1 MGSNRPTPDPKSSL
15 HSASSP
21 NATPLPTAKGTVQ
34 ALSQQVQ
41 RWRDRWE
48 PARRGSRP
56 SDPASSDLPPLT
68 TPSREDLEQALQTVS
83 DRLRDFDQRQIQT
96 RLQRIT
102 PLLRRFV
109 ESAKL
114 EDLPKI
120 TQKLPAMDRGPI
132 HDLWPKVQDLA
143 KMVRDPDAAWK
154 SRALAIGALI
164 YLITP
169 FDAIPDVLPGLG
181 LVDDAAVLVSVIAT
195 LAAELGQYTQRAAEK
210 GVAMAEELADIE
222 VRKHNRIVRTTL
234 LGSIGAAVLAIVV
247 KLVLNA
253 LD

>member
-1 MGSNRPTPDPKSSL
+1 MGSDRP
-15 HSASSP
+15 SP
-21 NATPLPTAKGTVQ
+21 TFA
-34 ALSQQVQ
+34 Q
-41 RWRDRWE
+41 RIQTLRDRWE
-48 PARRGSRP
+48 PARRNKPPTAANPSPEATGSP
-56 SDPASSDLPPLT
+56 LETNLAPPL
-68 TPSREDLEQALQTVS
+68 RADLEQTLQTVS

-96 RLQRIT
+96 RLQQIT
-102 PLLRRFV
+102 PLLRQFV

-120 TQKLPAMDRGPI
+120 AQRLPTMDRGPI
-132 HDLWPKVQDLA
+132 HDLWPKVQELA

-154 SRALAIGALI
+154 SRALAIGALV

-169 FDAIPDVLPGLG
+169 LDAIPDVIPGLG
-181 LVDDAAVLVSVIAT
+181 LVDDAAVIVAVIAT
-195 LAAELGQYTQRAAEK
+195 LASELGQYTQRAAEK

>member
-1 MGSNRPTPDPKSSL
+1 MGSDRP
-15 HSASSP
+15 SP
-21 NATPLPTAKGTVQ
+21 SFAQRIQ
-34 ALSQQVQ
+34 AL
-41 RWRDRWE
+41 RDRWE
-48 PARRGSRP
+48 PTRRP
-56 SDPASSDLPPLT
+56 KPPAANSSLEASPLETSPPL
-68 TPSREDLEQALQTVS
+68 RADLEQALQTVG

-102 PLLRRFV
+102 PLLRQFV

-120 TQKLPAMDRGPI
+120 AQRLPMMDRGPI
-132 HDLWPKVQDLA
+132 HEIWPKVQELA

-169 FDAIPDVLPGLG
+169 LDAIPDVIPGLG
-181 LVDDAAVLVSVIAT
+181 LVDDAAVVAAVIAT
-195 LAAELGQYTQRAAEK
+195 LASELGQYTQRAAEK

>member
-1 MGSNRPTPDPKSSL
+1 MGSDRPSPSL
-15 HSASSP
+15 A
-21 NATPLPTAKGTVQ
+21 
-34 ALSQQVQ
+34 Q
-41 RWRDRWE
+41 RIQTLRNRWE
-48 PARRGSRP
+48 PARRRTQSPAATQTEQSPTGLSAALPTETSTEITHRP
-56 SDPASSDLPPLT
+56 VLT
-68 TPSREDLEQALQTVS
+68 PPSRAELEQTLQSVS

-96 RLQRIT
+96 RLQQIT

-120 TQKLPAMDRGPI
+120 AQQLPAMDRGPV

-169 FDAIPDVLPGLG
+169 FDAIPDVIPGLG

-195 LAAELGQYTQRAAEK
+195 LAVELGQYTQRAAEK

>member
-1 MGSNRPTPDPKSSL
+1 MGSDRNV
-15 HSASSP
+15 SP
-21 NATPLPTAKGTVQ
+21 PTASPDSVPPP
-34 ALSQQVQ
+34 ASQTPWQQ
-41 RWRDRWE
+41 IQQWRDRWE
-48 PARRGSRP
+48 PGRRSSSSLSPSSQPEIPRP
-56 SDPASSDLPPLT
+56 KLLGNA
-68 TPSREDLEQALQTVS
+68 DLEQRVQMVT
-83 DRLRDFDQRQIQT
+83 DRLRDFDQRQIQS
-96 RLQRIT
+96 RLKQVM
-102 PLLRRFV
+102 PLFRRFV
-109 ESAKL
+109 EAAKV

-120 TQKLPAMDRGPI
+120 ARNLPAMDRGPI

-169 FDAIPDVLPGLG
+169 LDAIPDVIPGLG
-181 LVDDAAVLVSVIAT
+181 LVDDAALLVSVIAT
-195 LAAELGQYTQRAAEK
+195 LAVELGQYTQKAAIK
-210 GVAMAEELADIE
+210 GLEMAEEMADIE

-247 KLVLNA
+247 KLILNA